1 MHTLART
8 ITDVLCGPSPVEAL
22 LSRGADELRTLVPEL
37 VRTQEIQQRDG
48 TVFQHTL
55 HVLQYLPIRTPVTV
69 WSAIFHDV
77 GKVVQIRLPLGP
89 DRNHADVSAEIAD
102 AALRRLL
109 FTDGTREKI
118 VRLVQTHMHDIKSIR
133 GDRDV
138 ESFIGRVGVCNL
150 SDWFALRKADCL
162 AYGNGSSLAL
172 VNRIQERVEK
182 LLSRAD
188 RMPVVPSTASMV
200 TGNGSEA
207 ASVQAVMPVQY
218 RPDWD
223 TWYMLIAYL
232 VASRSHDP
240 STQHG
245 AVFADPNH
253 RPLGWGYNG
262 CPSGCDDHFILG
274 QRPLK
279 YYAVI
284 HAEENGMLYAPRD
297 LTGSTLYV
305 TGMPC
310 SRCWAKIIA
319 KGISRVVYG
328 TIPSRMI
335 DAHDEQARDLLLG
348 PHPEV
353 EVIRWEPQPK
363 AISSLFQAI
372 LNKITRGG

>member
-1 MHTLART
+1 MNIVAQRL
-8 ITDVLCGPSPVEAL
+8 TDDLCGPAPVQTLLRWPSRDLSAL
-22 LSRGADELRTLVPEL
+22 LPEL
-37 VRTQEIQQRDG
+37 VRLQRVQQFEGNAYR
-48 TVFQHTL
+48 HTL

-69 WSAIFHDV
+69 WSALLHDA
-77 GKVVQIRLPLGP
+77 GKVQVLHDAPPQ
-89 DRNHADVSAEIAD
+89 NHADVSAELAD
-102 AALRRLL
+102 AALRRMQ
-109 FTDGTREKI
+109 FADGTREKI
-118 VRLVQTHMHDIKSIR
+118 VRLVRTHMHDLKSVR
-133 GDRDV
+133 TDRRL
-138 ESFIGRVGVCNL
+138 ESFMARIGVDNL
-150 SDWFALRKADCL
+150 GDWFTLRRADCL
-162 AYGNGSSLAL
+162 AYGNASSLTLIDRVHDRVIAAL
-172 VNRIQERVEK
+172 AGACEACSP
-182 LLSRAD
+182 LS
-188 RMPVVPSTASMV
+188 PASV
-200 TGNGSEA
+200 IKGKDSQA

-262 CPSGCDDHFILG
+262 CPSGCDDHFILS

-284 HAEENGMLYAPRD
+284 HAEENGMLYAPRE
-297 LTGSTLYV
+297 LTGATLYV

-310 SRCWAKIIA
+310 SRCWAKVIA

-335 DAHDEQARDLLLG
+335 DEHDEQARGLLLG
-348 PHPEV
+348 PHPGV
-353 EVIRWEPQPK
+353 EVIRWEPK
-363 AISSLFQAI
+363 LDAIASLFQTI
-372 LNKITRGG
+372 LTKINRGG